1 MTKSM
6 VGAYALIL
14 EFTSPALSPLEGLTG
29 VLLWIFC
36 SLCATV
42 IVAQIWAALNA
53 LLSPQ
58 RIDCAFKREQRAK
71 VLA

>member
-6 VGAYALIL
+6 VSTYALIL

-29 VLLWIFC
+29 VFIWIFF
-36 SLCATV
+36 SLCATA
-42 IVAQIWAALNA
+42 ILFQTCATANA
-53 LLSPQ
+53 LLSSPQ
-58 RIDCAFKREQRAK
+58 GARKGERQAR